1 MGAAS
6 TKDFADIEGDLAG
19 GCRTPPILYGV
30 RKAAWIISP
39 FFVFPWL
46 LLPLGAWLRDPLEPT
61 HAILTGDPV
70 LLTALGLLL
79 TAWGAYTVYLILRD
93 PESLAK
99 VENHPSWTHMY
110 LMMMAAQVGLAL
122 AYVIRI

>member
-1 MGAAS
+1 M
-6 TKDFADIEGDLAG
+6 
-19 GCRTPPILYGV
+19 

-46 LLPLGAWLRDPLEPT
+46 LLPLGAWLPDPLEPA
-61 HAILTGDPV
+61 HAILTGDPI
-70 LLTALGLLL
+70 LLTALGVLL
-79 TAWGAYTVYLILRD
+79 TLWGIYTVWLILRD

-122 AYVIRI
+122 AYVVRVSG